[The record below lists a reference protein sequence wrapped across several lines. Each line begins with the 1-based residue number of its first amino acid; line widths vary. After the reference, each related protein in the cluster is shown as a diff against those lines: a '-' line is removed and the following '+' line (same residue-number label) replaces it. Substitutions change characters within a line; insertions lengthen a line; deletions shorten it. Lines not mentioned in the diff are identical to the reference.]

1 MQLKALTLNKN
12 QCLIG
17 GAWTGTPAL
26 DVVNPAT
33 GAVVG
38 RVPDLGAREAKAAI
52 DAANSVVPEWS
63 GLLAVDRA
71 KILRNWYELQQD
83 HAEDLAR
90 IITMEQGKPL
100 AEARAEVEYGASFTE
115 HYAEE
120 AKRVLGEIIP
130 TPKQSGRVLVMK
142 QPVGVV
148 GAITPWNFPLA
159 MITRKI
165 SPALAAGC
173 TVIVKPA
180 PETPLTALALAELAC
195 RAGLPAGVL
204 NVVTGNAEA
213 IGGELTSNPKVRM
226 ITFTGSTE
234 VGKLLMRQSADTV
247 KKLSL
252 ELGGNAPFIVFDD
265 ADLDAAVAGAVASKF
280 RNSGQTCVSANRI
293 LVQSGIYERFAEKL
307 AEAVSQLK
315 VGVGTATEVN
325 QGPLISEEGLKK
337 VEAHVRDAVSHG
349 AKLLVGGERHQLGR
363 TFYVPT
369 ILTEMTPNMRIAQEE
384 TFGPVAALFRFHE
397 EREAVTLANDT
408 PFGLAAYF
416 FTQSL
421 SRAWRVAEA
430 LDYGMIGINEG
441 MISSVAAPFGG
452 VKESGLGR
460 EGSHHGI
467 EEFLELKYVMMG
479 GLESEGLGG

>member
-1 MQLKALTLNKN
+1 
-12 QCLIG
+12 
-17 GAWTGTPAL
+17 
-26 DVVNPAT
+26 
-33 GAVVG
+33 
-38 RVPDLGAREAKAAI
+38 
-52 DAANSVVPEWS
+52 
-63 GLLAVDRA
+63 
-71 KILRNWYELQQD
+71 
-83 HAEDLAR
+83 
-90 IITMEQGKPL
+90 
-100 AEARAEVEYGASFTE
+100 
-115 HYAEE
+115 
-120 AKRVLGEIIP
+120 
-130 TPKQSGRVLVMK
+130 
-142 QPVGVV
+142 
-148 GAITPWNFPLA
+148 
-159 MITRKI
+159 
-165 SPALAAGC
+165 
-173 TVIVKPA
+173 
-180 PETPLTALALAELAC
+180 
-195 RAGLPAGVL
+195 
-204 NVVTGNAEA
+204 
-213 IGGELTSNPKVRM
+213 
-226 ITFTGSTE
+226 
-234 VGKLLMRQSADTV
+234 
-247 KKLSL
+247 
-252 ELGGNAPFIVFDD
+252 
-265 ADLDAAVAGAVASKF
+265 
-280 RNSGQTCVSANRI
+280 
-293 LVQSGIYERFAEKL
+293 VQSGIYERFAEKL

-315 VGVGTATEVN
+315 VGIGTATAVN

-430 LDYGMIGINEG
+430 LEYGMIGINEG

>member
-1 MQLKALTLNKN
+1 MLDKD

-17 GAWTGTPAL
+17 GAWTGTPVL

-38 RVPDLGAREAKAAI
+38 HVPDLGAEEASTAI
-52 DAANSVVPEWS
+52 DAAHRAFPDWS
-63 GLLAVDRA
+63 GLLAADRA
-71 KILRNWYELQQD
+71 KILRKWFELQRD
-83 HAEDLAR
+83 HAGDLAH
-90 IITMEQGKPL
+90 IITAEQGKPL
-100 AEARAEVEYGASFTE
+100 AEARAEVEYGASFAE

-130 TPKQSGRVLVMK
+130 TPKQGGRVLVMK

-204 NVVTGNAEA
+204 NVLTGNAEA

-265 ADLDAAVAGAVASKF
+265 ADFDAAVAGAIASKF
-280 RNSGQTCVSANRI
+280 RNSGQTCISANRI
-293 LVQSGIYERFAEKL
+293 LVQSGVYERFAEKL
-307 AEAVSQLK
+307 ADAVSQLK
-315 VGVGTATEVN
+315 VGVGTETEVT
-325 QGPLISEEGLKK
+325 QGPLISQEGLNK
-337 VEAHVRDAVSHG
+337 VDAHVRDAVSHG
-349 AKLLVGGERHQLGR
+349 AKLLVGGERHELGR
-363 TFYVPT
+363 TFYMPT
-369 ILTEMTPNMRIAQEE
+369 ILTEVTPNMRIAQEE
-384 TFGPVAALFRFHE
+384 TFGPVAALFRFHD

-416 FTQSL
+416 FTRSL

-430 LDYGMIGINEG
+430 LEYGMIGINEG
-441 MISSVAAPFGG
+441 MISSVSAPFGG

-479 GLESEGLGG
+479 GLESGRLGG